1 MFARAKPAK
10 AAQVV
15 AQQIKDAVLS
25 GKLSFGDKLPAERNL
40 IEQFGYS
47 RSVVREALRLLED
60 DGLIELQAGRNG
72 GAVVL
77 TPDSSQIVS
86 KFDMLLRLQSTRMQ
100 EVAEAQRLIE
110 PLVVQL
116 AIKRATA
123 KDLSAIRHTI
133 ELIEAD
139 PGNVELVRSQSN
151 KFHTLLGEATKNNV
165 VAIIAALVR
174 QIVIDLKYEG
184 DAKEALG
191 IARIHRRILEAI
203 EEGDAEVAIRRSLR
217 HINATEDIMCSRP
230 VTKS

>member
-77 TPDSSQIVS
+77 TRTRARSYRSSTCCCGC
-86 KFDMLLRLQSTRMQ
+86 KARGCRKLQ
-100 EVAEAQRLIE
+100 
-110 PLVVQL
+110 
-116 AIKRATA
+116 K
-123 KDLSAIRHTI
+123 H
-133 ELIEAD
+133 
-139 PGNVELVRSQSN
+139 
-151 KFHTLLGEATKNNV
+151 
-165 VAIIAALVR
+165 
-174 QIVIDLKYEG
+174 
-184 DAKEALG
+184 
-191 IARIHRRILEAI
+191 
-203 EEGDAEVAIRRSLR
+203 
-217 HINATEDIMCSRP
+217 NA
-230 VTKS
+230 